1 MVWAKDR
8 LPGLTPNCA
17 VGTAWP
23 VPDKVTTLSVTAGVV
38 TTVPLLLVA
47 CPLMVK
53 VADRAPVVEGV
64 NARLIVQLFEPS
76 TSKVPVVVDAVQV
89 PPLTT
94 WNSVDELV
102 IAVNRSL
109 MPPVLVTVTV
119 CVDDALPTVDVPN
132 DTAVGDGV
140 VTAAM

>member
-64 NARLIVQLFEPS
+64 NARLIVQLFEPEGEQ
-76 TSKVPVVVDAVQV
+76 KV
-89 PPLTT
+89 L
-94 WNSVDELV
+94 
-102 IAVNRSL
+102 R
-109 MPPVLVTVTV
+109 VTVPLGMQLQHGTRLLI
-119 CVDDALPTVDVPN
+119 DLALGFSSP
-132 DTAVGDGV
+132 AK
-140 VTAAM
+140 